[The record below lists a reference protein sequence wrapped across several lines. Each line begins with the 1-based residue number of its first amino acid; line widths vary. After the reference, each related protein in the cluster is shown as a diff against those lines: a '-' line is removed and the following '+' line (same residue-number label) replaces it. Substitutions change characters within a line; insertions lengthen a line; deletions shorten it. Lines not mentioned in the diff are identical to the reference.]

1 MRPFEALVAMAL
13 VASPPAFAAE
23 SSPEASGRRVFF
35 GDLHLHTSYSM
46 DAVILGGTL
55 TTLDDA
61 YRFAQGETVVHRGQT
76 LQLDRPLDFLAITD
90 HAEQMGV
97 GRDLYDE
104 ATPVGKS
111 DLGRR
116 FRERLGATTDELR
129 ALFQSRQPIPGV
141 DTGPT
146 VREAW
151 QREMEA
157 AKNHY
162 RPGSFTTFLGFEWSA
177 TPDQQNLHR
186 NVIFRGDEA
195 PLPFSS
201 ADSERPEDLWAW
213 LDLNRARGVEALAI
227 PHNANVSNGLMFDW
241 NDSDGRPIDAAYATQ
256 RARNEPLVEISQT
269 KGQSETHPELSPED
283 EFAAFELF
291 ETLFS
296 GQRGKISGS
305 YAREAWGRGL
315 ILARRSGVD
324 PFAFGVVGAS
334 DVHNGWSDPREE
346 TYRGPNGAGELE
358 PDEVLELLGI
368 SSEKPAVISMLATG
382 SGNLTGIWAEENTR
396 ESLYDALRRK
406 ETFATSG
413 TRIQLRLFGGWSYE
427 AGLLERRDWVPAAT
441 AGGVAM
447 GSDLAA
453 RPPEAAAPRFAAWA
467 LKDPKGAKL
476 ERVQVVKVW
485 LEGDAQAE
493 KVFDVRVAGAG
504 GAAELSVLWQ
514 DPEFDAGKPALYY
527 LRVLEV
533 PTPRWSTLLATQ
545 KGLPVPE
552 SVPATI
558 RERAW
563 SSPIWY
569 RPGG

>member
-1 MRPFEALVAMAL
+1 MRPFEALLAL
-13 VASPPAFAAE
+13 ALAASLPAQAGEPAKGA
-23 SSPEASGRRVFF
+23 PGRRAFF

-61 YRFAQGETVVHRGQT
+61 YRFAQGEAVVHRGQT

-104 ATPVGKS
+104 TTPVGKS

-157 AKNHY
+157 ARSHY
-162 RPGSFTTFLGFEWSA
+162 HPGSFTTFLGFEWSA
-177 TPDQQNLHR
+177 TPGQQNLHR

-213 LDLNRARGVEALAI
+213 LDENRARGIEALAI

-256 RARNEPLVEISQT
+256 RVRNEPVVEISQT

-296 GQRGKISGS
+296 GKRGKISGS

-315 ILARRSGVD
+315 VLARRGGVD

-346 TYRGPNGAGELE
+346 TYRGPNGAGELGPE
-358 PDEVLELLGI
+358 EVLELLGI
-368 SSEKPAVISMLATG
+368 SKDEPAVISTLATG
-382 SGNLTGIWAEENTR
+382 SGNLTGIWADENTR

-427 AGLLERRDWVPAAT
+427 AGLPERRDWLAAAA

-453 RPPEAAAPRFAAWA
+453 RPPGVGAPRFAAWA
-467 LKDPKGAKL
+467 LKDPSGANL

-514 DPEFDAGKPALYY
+514 DPDFDAAQPALYY

-552 SVPATI
+552 SVPSTI